1 MNIVVLGCGRVGA
14 GVAHNLVLRRHTVT
28 VVDRDPSAFDR
39 LGPDF
44 SGTRLQGS
52 ALDRHTLVL
61 AGIERADA
69 VAVVTGRD
77 EVNAVVARAARV
89 VLHVPVVVAA
99 LQDPR
104 HAEIHQR
111 LGIRTLAPVTWGI
124 HRIAD
129 LLTASQLELE
139 LTLGAGDVEIVQLRL
154 PSLLVGRPAR
164 ELEVAGEITVVALT
178 RGGHTVLATPAT
190 TLESGDLVHV
200 AVRGSSLGRLEALVD
215 QA

>member
-1 MNIVVLGCGRVGA
+1 MKIIVLGCGRVGS
-14 GVAHNLVLRRHTVT
+14 GVAHDLVLRRHDVT
-28 VVDRDPSAFDR
+28 VVDRDPAAFER

-44 SGTRLQGS
+44 GGARMQGS
-52 ALDRHTLVL
+52 ALDRRTLVL
-61 AGIERADA
+61 AGIERSDA
-69 VAVVTGRD
+69 VAVVTGD
-77 EVNAVVARAARV
+77 DQINAVVARAARA
-89 VLHVPVVVAA
+89 LFHVPVVVAA

-104 HAEIHQR
+104 RAEIHGR

-129 LLTASQLELE
+129 LLTASQLEPE

-164 ELEVAGEITVVALT
+164 ELEVAGEITVIALT
-178 RGGHTVLATPAT
+178 RRGHSFLATSAT
-190 TLESGDLVHV
+190 TLERGDLVHV
-200 AVRGSSLGRLEALVD
+200 AVRGSSIGRLTALVD